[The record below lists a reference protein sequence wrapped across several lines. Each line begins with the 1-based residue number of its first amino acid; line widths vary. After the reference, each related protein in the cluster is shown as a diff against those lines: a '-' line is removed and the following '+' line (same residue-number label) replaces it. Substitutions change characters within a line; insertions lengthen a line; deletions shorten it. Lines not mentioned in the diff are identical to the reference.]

1 MLQSFPLLALS
12 FVIYAVITLLSGPT
26 PPGQAP
32 WYQHEWRTIH
42 LNSGDSWQISNG
54 DLFIGFTFVLFFIEL
69 LRSTRSS
76 KASIMNHGL
85 SVLVFVG
92 ALLMFTATKGYGNS
106 IFFMFTVMTFTDFL
120 VGFII
125 TTATARRDVAIGRA
139 SE

>member
-1 MLQSFPLLALS
+1 MLQSFPLLALG
-12 FVIYAVITLLSGPT
+12 FMVYAVITMLSGSNP
-26 PPGQAP
+26 ARP
-32 WYQHEWRTIH
+32 WYQAESMNIS
-42 LNSGDSWQISNG
+42 LNSGDVWHISSG
-54 DLFIGFTFVLFFIEL
+54 DLFIGFSFGLFFIEL
-69 LRSTRSS
+69 LRSTRSGR
-76 KASIMNHGL
+76 ASLMNHSL

-92 ALLMFTATKGYGNS
+92 ALLMFTAVRGYGNS